1 MSLPTGYYAFE
12 WSGGTFEVQLRPGGE
27 FWCPRFA
34 APATWQFSG
43 GTLAIDWGK
52 YGEYVLRLSGDALA
66 GGARGNE
73 SDWRKMRFLRAFT
86 PQEALVSASVWR
98 LRSGDEE
105 PLLVQFRADGRFVCP
120 SRAGTFSYR
129 LEGDS
134 VLIEWDS
141 LSNDRLQLDMAA
153 KAMAGSTLCCPLCA
167 ASSAVRLEYVERLAA
182 YVPPETCK
190 KGCCLA
196 DDPDAACKAGR
207 KRGSRLDRGFDEA
220 PAKAKL
226 SWGMDVPECCT
237 TGARASGASGGG
249 GSSRD

>member
-120 SRAGTFSYR
+120 SRPGTFSYR

-153 KAMAGSTLCCPLCA
+153 KAMARRVGRPLSGLPGA
-167 ASSAVRLEYVERLAA
+167 ASGPYFNLTPVVHYQ
-182 YVPPETCK
+182 
-190 KGCCLA
+190 
-196 DDPDAACKAGR
+196 
-207 KRGSRLDRGFDEA
+207 A

-226 SWGMDVPECCT
+226 SWGMDVPEYCT
-237 TGARASGASGGG
+237 PGAPASGASGGG
-249 GSSRD
+249 GSNRD

>member
-12 WSGGTFEVQLRPGGE
+12 WSGGTFEVPNSLLSPHALRAPPQVAAPPLRASAQSLQPLPLCPICATDAAASTTQYSSQVQLRPGGE

-129 LEGDS
+129 LEGGS

-141 LSNDRLQLDMAA
+141 LSNDRLRLDMAA
-153 KAMAGSTLCCPLCA
+153 KAMARRVGRPL
-167 ASSAVRLEYVERLAA
+167 
-182 YVPPETCK
+182 
-190 KGCCLA
+190 
-196 DDPDAACKAGR
+196 
-207 KRGSRLDRGFDEA
+207 
-220 PAKAKL
+220 
-226 SWGMDVPECCT
+226 
-237 TGARASGASGGG
+237 
-249 GSSRD
+249 

>member
-1 MSLPTGYYAFE
+1 MPGATGAAASTTQY
-12 WSGGTFEVQLRPGGE
+12 SSQVQLRPGGE

-105 PLLVQFRADGRFVCP
+105 PLLVQSRADGRFVCP
-120 SRAGTFSYR
+120 SRPGTFSYR

-153 KAMAGSTLCCPLCA
+153 KANGSARRPPA
-167 ASSAVRLEYVERLAA
+167 VNSASSRPACVNRRWAARPSAARSVRR
-182 YVPPETCK
+182 
-190 KGCCLA
+190 
-196 DDPDAACKAGR
+196 
-207 KRGSRLDRGFDEA
+207 
-220 PAKAKL
+220 PARSVSSA
-226 SWGMDVPECCT
+226 W
-237 TGARASGASGGG
+237 SGQ
-249 GSSRD
+249 